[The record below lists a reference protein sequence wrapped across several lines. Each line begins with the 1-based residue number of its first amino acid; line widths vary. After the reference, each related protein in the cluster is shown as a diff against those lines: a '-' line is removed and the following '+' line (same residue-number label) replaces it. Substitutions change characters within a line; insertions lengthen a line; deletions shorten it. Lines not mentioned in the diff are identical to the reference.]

1 MMMKLYSAGVTE
13 SSRCTAS
20 QELITIKQERLIIK
34 PISSKTPSDND
45 DYSELLDRNSWK
57 HELRDMIYAE
67 RNDSSA
73 PGVHGLKNVSPCP
86 VADPENLD
94 GGRKAMY

>member
-1 MMMKLYSAGVTE
+1 MMKLYSAGVTE

-45 DYSELLDRNSWK
+45 DYSELLDRNS
-57 HELRDMIYAE
+57 
-67 RNDSSA
+67 
-73 PGVHGLKNVSPCP
+73 
-86 VADPENLD
+86 
-94 GGRKAMY
+94 